1 MRSPTTALP
10 HSRADNDGRIPIK
23 PQSLN
28 AAVQAIVHAR
38 KYAIHGVLKRAF
50 YELLR
55 SPAFWDAVTHERAHV
70 RAAHQRAEDPALLA
84 GLEDA
89 DIRHG
94 VQALP
99 GAWRPGRQEAPAAW
113 AVDIARGPHI
123 LSSSCEAIMQTH
135 AVQQWLEG
143 LKRQSEHEWCATC
156 LDERI
161 RVWEGA
167 RIAWWARL
175 DAWLETGVGV
185 GVSVAQMNVDM
196 HAAFGG
202 EIPI

>member
-1 MRSPTTALP
+1 MSARTSAPPISALRTLRC
-10 HSRADNDGRIPIK
+10 SRGSRTRTSSAFSSRVG
-23 PQSLN
+23 SF
-28 AAVQAIVHAR
+28 AR
-38 KYAIHGVLKRAF
+38 RMKRAP
-50 YELLR
+50 LR
-55 SPAFWDAVTHERAHV
+55 PPW
-70 RAAHQRAEDPALLA
+70 QR
-84 GLEDA
+84 
-89 DIRHG
+89 H